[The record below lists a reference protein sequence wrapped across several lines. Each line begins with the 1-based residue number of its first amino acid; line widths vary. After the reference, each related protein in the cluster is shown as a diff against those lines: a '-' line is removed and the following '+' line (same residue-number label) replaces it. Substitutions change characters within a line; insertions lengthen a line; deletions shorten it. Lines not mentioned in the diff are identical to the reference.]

1 MSYTYI
7 NFEPTRTKITDNM
20 KYFCVAKDYAYPI
33 PKGGKK
39 KCTSEQIK
47 EYNDVMKRRD
57 ETFKRLQ
64 VGNIIDMGNR
74 YLVMK
79 DIKDEISWNW
89 NEKDYIYKIEPINCE
104 KHSERYSDEEV
115 RVSSFQ
121 VVKRIETIPE
131 LLDDVSKTFYYG
143 DIFNEMFYS
152 FRYKKSREDGLKFF
166 EYFTTK
172 YPDKKI
178 YLSDILYQELHSY
191 KKDSK
196 YKFDDTDAK
205 EYAEELY
212 NKGAYG
218 DKRLHQMIIN
228 LFGEDAW
235 NEALEGTGYK
245 QAIDSFMGKIKQLNG
260 TFYQMFASLP
270 QNNIWSVDSN
280 GSIVTNLD
288 GITST
293 QQLIDE
299 FAKLAKVSTETAE
312 AAIADLQ
319 TYSSDLSLKLQQID
333 YAGGMEDLLK
343 SNFKCRTVSFYG
355 DEIYAMRE
363 SFYTEN
369 RCFVFG

>member
-7 NFEPTRTKITDNM
+7 NFEPKRDKITDNM
-20 KYFCVAKDYAYPI
+20 KYFRVAKDYAHPN
-33 PKGGKK
+33 PKDGKK

-47 EYNDVMKRRD
+47 KYNDVMKRRD

-104 KHSERYSDEEV
+104 KHSERYSKNDEEV

-121 VVKRIETIPE
+121 VVKRIETITE
-131 LLDDVSKTFYYG
+131 LLDDVSETFYYG
-143 DIFNEMFYS
+143 DIFNEIFYS

-166 EYFTTK
+166 EYFTNK

-196 YKFDDTDAK
+196 YRIDDTDAK

-212 NKGAYG
+212 NKGFIELNKFYEDYNIVEELIKSG
-218 DKRLHQMIIN
+218 WFKLCIKYIKLMQESKVNVSIDLDKDVLQVIREHTDNPDVNEIVKLLNIKDSGLVLVVKQYIDDGYDDRLIEKKAFKDI
-228 LFGEDAW
+228 
-235 NEALEGTGYK
+235 NEARTYVIKMYDVSIESAMKRIDNWRVIENGENDDIFFELEGG
-245 QAIDSFMGKIKQLNG
+245 
-260 TFYQMFASLP
+260 
-270 QNNIWSVDSN
+270 
-280 GSIVTNLD
+280 
-288 GITST
+288 
-293 QQLIDE
+293 E
-299 FAKLAKVSTETAE
+299 
-312 AAIADLQ
+312 
-319 TYSSDLSLKLQQID
+319 
-333 YAGGMEDLLK
+333 
-343 SNFKCRTVSFYG
+343 
-355 DEIYAMRE
+355 
-363 SFYTEN
+363 
-369 RCFVFG
+369 